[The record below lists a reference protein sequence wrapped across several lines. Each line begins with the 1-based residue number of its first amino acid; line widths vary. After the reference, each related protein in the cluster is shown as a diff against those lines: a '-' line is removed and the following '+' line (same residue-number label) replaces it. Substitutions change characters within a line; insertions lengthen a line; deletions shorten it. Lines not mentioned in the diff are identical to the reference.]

1 MGAMLPHGRQE
12 APTRGA
18 SGPTR
23 PGEGSRPGPLLP
35 RGLAGAADPKDS
47 MSLAA
52 RHWESAAVT
61 LYFVS
66 TRSRTGLIS
75 HYGTLGPNQD
85 PLLFFSN
92 LRTEEHRLRQA
103 KALLLMCRT
112 CNL

>member
-1 MGAMLPHGRQE
+1 VGHQAPRGQARE
-12 APTRGA
+12 ADPR
-18 SGPTR
+18 
-23 PGEGSRPGPLLP
+23 GPLLP

-66 TRSRTGLIS
+66 TRSRTGLSS
-75 HYGTLGPNQD
+75 HYRTLGPNQD

-103 KALLLMCRT
+103 KALLLMRRT

>member
-1 MGAMLPHGRQE
+1 VGHQAPRGQARE
-12 APTRGA
+12 ADPR
-18 SGPTR
+18 
-23 PGEGSRPGPLLP
+23 GPLGAAGVLP

-66 TRSRTGLIS
+66 TLSRTGLSS
-75 HYGTLGPNQD
+75 HYRTLGPNQD

-92 LRTEEHRLRQA
+92 LRTEEHRLKQA
-103 KALLLMCRT
+103 KALLLMRRT